1 MIQQCKCP
9 FHRIHNLN
17 IRDIRKVR
25 KRQRQ
30 YSEFG
35 HTQGEISTEEYI
47 SIQGGVKLRNFD
59 GFLSFTLSFFF
70 HERLHCCYI
79 DSHCSY
85 LYTATIL
92 LLEPCGLNAEIQHFA
107 LSFSISQ

>member
-1 MIQQCKCP
+1 MLQQCKCP

-35 HTQGEISTEEYI
+35 YTQGEISKDPTEEYI

-59 GFLSFTLSFFF
+59 GFLSFTLSLF
-70 HERLHCCYI
+70 
-79 DSHCSY
+79 SMSAS
-85 LYTATIL
+85 TAAT
-92 LLEPCGLNAEIQHFA
+92 
-107 LSFSISQ
+107 